1 MIPSASILILCPPH
15 NGFSFMVGSTSHP
28 EKRLKFWISPPCR
41 LTRNSQSSQ
50 AFATPVQNLGDS
62 PVMLAVPSRVELP
75 QNMMRRVVR
84 MLTLIKEDRREAEE
98 TNLVFLGMKEDEKMM
113 IASRNTQS
121 HVVLG

>member
-1 MIPSASILILCPPH
+1 
-15 NGFSFMVGSTSHP
+15 
-28 EKRLKFWISPPCR
+28 
-41 LTRNSQSSQ
+41 
-50 AFATPVQNLGDS
+50 
-62 PVMLAVPSRVELP
+62 MLVLSRVELP

>member
-1 MIPSASILILCPPH
+1 M
-15 NGFSFMVGSTSHP
+15 
-28 EKRLKFWISPPCR
+28 
-41 LTRNSQSSQ
+41 
-50 AFATPVQNLGDS
+50 
-62 PVMLAVPSRVELP
+62 MLAVPSRVELP